1 MKKSLNFIL
10 GFTMLSSMASAA
22 VSNHGISATVSTQ
35 TIDMPSP
42 NIKFALYNGSGING
56 VQGGTSMKIDLGKE
70 IVIVNLASLGYKDT
84 APDKEPGIGD
94 FKDTA
99 RAFIMVYDAN
109 SVASFTQFK
118 IATTSP
124 HVMTGVANS
133 SLTMDSVMFVP
144 FQPSAVSIQDVS
156 TNGTMN
162 TAVIPQLEAVSGANY
177 QELDANG
184 ASSTITIPG
193 GTPANKA
200 VYIPIGF
207 SASDSGGEMTI
218 PGFANKYKGDSYTGS
233 LAFTVE
239 ATYS

>member
-1 MKKSLNFIL
+1 MKKSVNFIL
-10 GFTMLSSMASAA
+10 GFAMLSSMASAA
-22 VSNHGISATVSTQ
+22 NTTHGISATVSTQ

-42 NIKFALYNGSGING
+42 NIKFALYNGSGVNG
-56 VQGGTSMKIDLGKE
+56 TQGGTSMTIDLGKE
-70 IVIVNLASLGYKDT
+70 IVMVDLASLGYKNT
-84 APDKEPGIGD
+84 APSTEPGIGD

-118 IATTSP
+118 IATSSP

-133 SLTMDSVMFVP
+133 SLTMGSVMLVP
-144 FQPSAVSIQDVS
+144 FQPSALSIQNVS
-156 TNGTMN
+156 PNGTMN
-162 TAVIPQLEAVSGANY
+162 TAVIPQLEAVSGDKY
-177 QELDANG
+177 QELAANG
-184 ASSTITIPG
+184 ESSTINIIG
-193 GTPANKA
+193 GTPTDKA

-207 SASDSGGEMTI
+207 SASDSGGQMTI

-233 LAFTVE
+233 LSFTVE